1 MSQDL
6 VALIAGA
13 VLAVAALAYVL
24 HPLFSPRAM
33 KPSPAPAPP
42 IADDAIEAR
51 VRELRSRHISC
62 ERCGVRP
69 EPDALYCSDCGRRL
83 RAAASAR
90 SY

>member
-13 VLAVAALAYVL
+13 VLAMAALAYVL
-24 HPLFSPRAM
+24 HPLFAPRTMTLSPG
-33 KPSPAPAPP
+33 STAPV
-42 IADDAIEAR
+42 ADDAIEAR

-83 RAAASAR
+83 RAAG
-90 SY
+90 